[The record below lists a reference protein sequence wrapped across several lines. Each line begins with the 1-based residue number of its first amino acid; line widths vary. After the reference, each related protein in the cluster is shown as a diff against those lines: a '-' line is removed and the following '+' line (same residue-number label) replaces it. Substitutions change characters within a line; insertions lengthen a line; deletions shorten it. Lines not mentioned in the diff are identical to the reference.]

1 MFSSRKTAAP
11 STGYNLTKS
20 LRFRSSASAYLSR
33 TPAGAGNQ
41 TVWTWS
47 KWVKRGTLGSIQTLF
62 DAYTNGSNSSS
73 ISFTSADQLQ
83 VSNYV
88 SASLVTNKVTTQ
100 VFRDPSA
107 WYHIVVSSNGSTS
120 LNIYV
125 NGVQVTS
132 FATNV
137 GPTAANWF
145 FNGANNH
152 RIGTEASGGS
162 PTQLFDGYLTEV
174 NFIDGQSLTPS
185 SFGSTNA
192 LTGVWQPARYTG
204 TYGTNGFYLPFT
216 NTTSTTTLGY
226 DFSPNGNN
234 WTTNNISLTAGSTYD
249 SMTDVPTLTSAT
261 AANFCTLNPLNNIG
275 TYATFSNGNLTVIN
289 TSAASHSQFA
299 GTMGMTSSTS
309 KIYWEVTTQGDAS
322 TRTAAGIGS
331 NIITG
336 NNLAGLSAGQYTWY
350 VGGAAAI
357 YWEPAGGASPFNVA
371 WVTGDILNFAY
382 DPATGNLFA
391 GKNGTYYSSAGAT
404 TGNPATG
411 ANPTAVLTNTNTQF
425 PIGSVY
431 NAGTNSYLYYNF
443 GQQPWANT
451 IPSGFA
457 GLNTYNL

>member
-216 NTTSTTTLGY
+216 NTTSTTTLGIEKCKHV
-226 DFSPNGNN
+226 S
-234 WTTNNISLTAGSTYD
+234 
-249 SMTDVPTLTSAT
+249 
-261 AANFCTLNPLNNIG
+261 
-275 TYATFSNGNLTVIN
+275 
-289 TSAASHSQFA
+289 
-299 GTMGMTSSTS
+299 
-309 KIYWEVTTQGDAS
+309 
-322 TRTAAGIGS
+322 
-331 NIITG
+331 
-336 NNLAGLSAGQYTWY
+336 
-350 VGGAAAI
+350 
-357 YWEPAGGASPFNVA
+357 
-371 WVTGDILNFAY
+371 
-382 DPATGNLFA
+382 GNLFD
-391 GKNGTYYSSAGAT
+391 
-404 TGNPATG
+404 
-411 ANPTAVLTNTNTQF
+411 
-425 PIGSVY
+425 IR
-431 NAGTNSYLYYNF
+431 
-443 GQQPWANT
+443 
-451 IPSGFA
+451 
-457 GLNTYNL
+457 

>member
-261 AANFCTLNPLNNIG
+261 TANYCVLNPLDKAS
-275 TYATFSNGNLTVIN
+275 TVTNGNLT
-289 TSAASHSQFA
+289 
-299 GTMGMTSSTS
+299 TSSGAAHQS
-309 KIYWEVTTQGDAS
+309 VRAS
-322 TRTAAGIGS
+322 FQAPSTGLYYMEATILSTTAAT
-331 NIITG
+331 IIKKIKRG
-336 NNLAGLSAGQYTWY
+336 NLACA
-350 VGGAAAI
+350 
-357 YWEPAGGASPFNVA
+357 PF
-371 WVTGDILNFAY
+371 
-382 DPATGNLFA
+382 P
-391 GKNGTYYSSAGAT
+391 
-404 TGNPATG
+404 
-411 ANPTAVLTNTNTQF
+411 F
-425 PIGSVY
+425 P
-431 NAGTNSYLYYNF
+431 
-443 GQQPWANT
+443 
-451 IPSGFA
+451 
-457 GLNTYNL
+457 